1 MGNAHIWNFF
11 RILRRGRKNN
21 GANMTFR
28 SFGGNLRKKIFTV
41 FANVL
46 KAAQNCGKISV
57 YSLNCGQF
65 CLFAHLKM

>member
-1 MGNAHIWNFF
+1 MRIYGTFF
-11 RILRRGRKNN
+11 GFCAEAAKNN
-21 GANMTFR
+21 DANMTFR

-46 KAAQNCGKISV
+46 KAAQNCGKITV

-65 CLFAHLKM
+65 CLLTHRKL